1 MTAVA
6 VVPLVGAAT
15 QEYPVGPTLMRVL
28 LTHSEVDVALG
39 DDQAADFQDEV
50 GVVGG
55 DVAGADGGAVQLAI

>member
-1 MTAVA
+1 
-6 VVPLVGAAT
+6 
-15 QEYPVGPTLMRVL
+15 MRVL